1 MVVTG
6 IDADTWA
13 YIALSAVKSSF
24 RLLQI
29 FYNHQLF
36 VMKLFML
43 SIFPRLF
50 FFFNLF
56 CGTAFIENSY
66 SVSENEVREKC
77 SLSSAEF
84 LRLFYWGAE
93 SLHALEW
100 ALEIWEGA

>member
-6 IDADTWA
+6 IGADTWA

-50 FFFNLF
+50 FLICFVALLLLK
-56 CGTAFIENSY
+56 TVI
-66 SVSENEVREKC
+66 
-77 SLSSAEF
+77 LF
-84 LRLFYWGAE
+84 LRMRLGKNVP
-93 SLHALEW
+93 
-100 ALEIWEGA
+100 

>member
-1 MVVTG
+1 MVVIG

-13 YIALSAVKSSF
+13 YIAPSAVKSSF

-50 FFFNLF
+50 FFF
-56 CGTAFIENSY
+56 FICF
-66 SVSENEVREKC
+66 VALLLLKTVI
-77 SLSSAEF
+77 LF
-84 LRLFYWGAE
+84 LRMRLGKNVP
-93 SLHALEW
+93 
-100 ALEIWEGA
+100 